1 MPRHPEVMVLISEKS
16 TKYRINLKL
25 KKLVMISKSTA
36 KFIKSL
42 QIKKYRK
49 KEQSFLVEGKKSVL
63 EVLSSDYEVKQLFV
77 TEQFLLD
84 HPALNKNITINET
97 TANQLSAVG
106 TLKNNDSALAV
117 VSMKAPVPVAVSPN
131 EWIIALDNIND
142 PGNLG
147 TILRIADWYGIKKI
161 VASEETADF
170 YNPKVIAASKGSFCR
185 VQLHYVDLV
194 SFLKDVQLPV
204 YGAMMNGEDVHD
216 CVFGE
221 SGILTMGNE
230 ATGISSEVSALIA
243 NHITIP
249 RYGGAESLNVAMA
262 TAIIC
267 DNIKRNRNQAKG

>member
-1 MPRHPEVMVLISEKS
+1 
-16 TKYRINLKL
+16 
-25 KKLVMISKSTA
+25 MISKSTA